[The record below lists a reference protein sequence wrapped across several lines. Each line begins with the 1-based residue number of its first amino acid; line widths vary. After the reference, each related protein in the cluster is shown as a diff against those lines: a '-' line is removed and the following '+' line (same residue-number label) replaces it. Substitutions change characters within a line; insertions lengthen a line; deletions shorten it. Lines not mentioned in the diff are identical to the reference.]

1 MKMASTKITLPAT
14 MKISA
19 AAGEVV
25 RFTPYKENFI
35 VPVVG
40 GESGSSLSLKAE
52 TVGQY
57 FYYLKQGFV
66 VNSETADIVIN
77 SPAKITIKNNAS
89 KVVSFIPYRENFSQE
104 VAVGDSYEFEAK
116 TAGQTLYYM
125 AQDTNGMGTN
135 GGLDVTQAAVS

>member
-1 MKMASTKITLPAT
+1 MASTKITLPAT

-57 FYYLKQGFV
+57 FYYLKQGFI

-77 SPAKITIKNNAS
+77 SPAKITIKNNSS

-125 AQDTNGMGTN
+125 AQDTNSMGTD
-135 GGLDVTQAAVS
+135 GGLDVTQAAISS

>member
-1 MKMASTKITLPAT
+1 MASTKITLPAT

-66 VNSETADIVIN
+66 VSSSGSADIVIN
-77 SPAKITIKNNAS
+77 SPAKITIKNNSS

-135 GGLDVTQAAVS
+135 GGLDVTQAAVSS